1 MIRRRVVGLVL
12 GGIEVSLLAEEFV
25 ASRLAARVVKGS
37 ISGTVVD
44 PAASAVRDVEVTAVN

>member
-12 GGIEVSLLAEEFV
+12 GGVEVFLLAEKFV
-25 ASRLAARVVKGS
+25 ASRLAAQVVKGS

-44 PAASAVRDVEVTAVN
+44 PTVAVPDAEVTAVN